1 MKNSHSDNAHSDN
14 ALPDHALPDHDQTS
28 QNASLSAPLSTP
40 LSAPSNARR
49 LPRET
54 IPAKDA
60 EAAAEASIETAEPVG
75 ARNAALWISL
85 FVLATLGLFSLGSWS
100 GRRSSQPPTVGPIA
114 NRVLVVKPL
123 VVHVAGEVKK
133 PGVYTLKNGARVFD
147 ALQKAGGATSV
158 ADANALNLAA
168 PAEDGAKIEV
178 PRKTQTPPKLAQK
191 LVVVEDLNESNEK
204 SSDVAPEISAPETPE
219 LDAKLPFASEA
230 AAAQLPVKRESKR
243 ATSSTRSVKNVSAKR
258 EKPTAKKPRA
268 KKEKSKTI
276 AGLPRALTPSGKLSN
291 NASPE
296 FLTKNPLDLNRI
308 TQEQLE
314 ALPGVGPSL
323 AGRVLEYRKQNG
335 GFQSVD
341 ELDNV
346 KGIGEKKLNDL
357 RPLLRVEGEKFNASA
372 KVIEPKT
379 SVPYESKP

>member
-1 MKNSHSDNAHSDN
+1 M
-14 ALPDHALPDHDQTS
+14 
-28 QNASLSAPLSTP
+28 
-40 LSAPSNARR
+40 
-49 LPRET
+49 
-54 IPAKDA
+54 
-60 EAAAEASIETAEPVG
+60 
-75 ARNAALWISL
+75 
-85 FVLATLGLFSLGSWS
+85 LATLGLFSLGSWS

-178 PRKTQTPPKLAQK
+178 PRKTKTPPKLAQK
-191 LVVVEDLNESNEK
+191 PVVVEDLNESNEK

-379 SVPYESKP
+379 SVPDESKP